1 MCESCYWCKS
11 PKVDRHWETTEGRK
25 PICLT
30 CLRAMRKRCVSRRTR
45 SKPQNGL
52 PQPLLPLFQNENGS
66 VLCGN
71 IRAGKV

>member
-1 MCESCYWCKS
+1 MLESCYWCES
-11 PKVDRHWETTEGRK
+11 PKVDRHWQTTEGRK

-45 SKPQNGL
+45 SKPQTGL
-52 PQPLLPLFQNENGS
+52 HQPLLPLFQNENGS
-66 VLCGN
+66 VLRHN